1 MKKIVPGIILLSSI
15 VLASSC
21 RRVYTCTCS
30 DGAKVKSVRTLDKQK
45 KRDAQAECDALSGT
59 TVNGTTTVTL
69 KCTL

>member
-1 MKKIVPGIILLSSI
+1 MKKIVPCV
-15 VLASSC
+15 VLMCSVMLTSSC
-21 RRVYTCTCS
+21 KRVYTCTCS

-59 TVNGTTTVTL
+59 TISGTTTVTL

>member
-1 MKKIVPGIILLSSI
+1 MKKLIPAVVAMLCIT
-15 VLASSC
+15 VLFSC

-45 KRDAQAECDALSGT
+45 KRDAQAECDAMSGT
-59 TVNGTTTVTL
+59 VVSGTTTVTM

>member
-1 MKKIVPGIILLSSI
+1 MKRIITSLILLASI
-15 VLASSC
+15 SFISSC